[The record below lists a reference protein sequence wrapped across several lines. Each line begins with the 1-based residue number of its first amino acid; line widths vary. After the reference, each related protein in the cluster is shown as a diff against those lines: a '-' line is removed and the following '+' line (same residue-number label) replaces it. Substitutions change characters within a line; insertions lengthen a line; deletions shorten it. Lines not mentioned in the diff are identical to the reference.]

1 MWDEAAKWLKKYS
14 EGVITGVDKDGYPVS
29 ARQTSLVFDAASGT
43 MPVVG
48 LANLG
53 AVEGPANL
61 LCHFHDDKLWNMHA
75 IQIRGRLERRGTEF
89 MFVATGFTPPSMLKM
104 IRGMHASAKAYVEK
118 RGLPKPIV
126 NFDAVNALWER
137 ARKVENP

>member
-1 MWDEAAKWLKKYS
+1 MWAEAAKWLKKYS
-14 EGVITGVDKDGYPVS
+14 EGVMTGVDAEGYPVS
-29 ARQTSLVFDAASGT
+29 ARQTALVFDAESGT

-75 IQIRGRLERRGTEF
+75 IQIRGRLERRGTDLV
-89 MFVATGFTPPSMLKM
+89 FVATAFTPPSMIKM
-104 IRGMHASAKAYVEK
+104 IRGMHASAKAYVVK
-118 RGLPKPIV
+118 RGLPTPVV
-126 NFDAVNALWER
+126 NFDAVKALWER
-137 ARKVENP
+137 AGKVENP